1 MAWEPYRDPMPL
13 DTSRGISRR
22 AFVKS
27 AVAIGGVSALGACLA
42 REAPDVPRG
51 PKNLSSIP
59 ERQFAWNEVLAL
71 DDANN
76 HLGPRHRVLLYL
88 NYTQSGPPSKSD
100 QRQMERALRTLE
112 HAYPRR
118 HDGLLFTVSY
128 SPAYFRRFDASLPES
143 VDLPDPEPLSP
154 FEQPEFDTPDAV
166 VHLASD
172 YGSVVLAAEEALL
185 GEKDT
190 LNEVNV
196 EASLTSLFERVD
208 RRTGFVGEGLPAD
221 NQDVD
226 GIPNSNPVSED
237 APLYMGFK
245 SGFAKNQASEDRVAI
260 ETGPFADGT
269 TQHISKIRLR
279 LQDWYNEQD
288 HEDRVAEMF
297 CPYHAEQNLVEGT
310 GERLGDSSRIDECP
324 TDLNSSAQEH
334 GRVGHSQKT
343 ALARENGSPII
354 LRRDFDSTDDG
365 EAGLH
370 FLSLQRTIGD
380 FVKTREAMNAT
391 DDVDN
396 PAIRQRVNNGILE
409 YTFVRRRGNYLLPPR
424 SLRALPPADPR

>member
-1 MAWEPYRDPMPL
+1 MPSN
-13 DTSRGISRR
+13 TSRGVSRR

-27 AVAIGGVSALGACLA
+27 AVAIGGASALSACLD
-42 REAPDVPRG
+42 REEPDIPRG
-51 PKNLSSIP
+51 PEDLSSIP
-59 ERQFAWNEVLAL
+59 QRQFAWNEVLAT

-88 NYTQSGPPSKSD
+88 DYARSGTPSERD
-100 QRQMERALRTLE
+100 RQRMEQALRTLE

-128 SPAYFRRFDASLPES
+128 SPAYFERFDASLPDS
-143 VDLPDPEPLSP
+143 VDLPAPEPLSP

-190 LNEVNV
+190 LNGVDV
-196 EASLTSLFERVD
+196 EASLGDVFERAD

-221 NQDVD
+221 HQDVD
-226 GIPNSNPVSED
+226 GIPDSDSVPED

-245 SGFAKNQASEDRVAI
+245 SGFQKNQASEDRVAI
-260 ETGPFADGT
+260 GDGPFADGT

-279 LQDWYNEQD
+279 LEDWYGEQD
-288 HEDRVAEMF
+288 HDDRVGEMF
-297 CPYHAEQNLVEGT
+297 CPFHAEQNLVEGT
-310 GERLGDSSRIDECP
+310 GESLGESSRVDECAE
-324 TDLNSSAQEH
+324 LNESAREY

-343 ALARENGSPII
+343 ALAREDGSPII
-354 LRRDFDSTDDG
+354 LRRDFDSTDGG

-370 FLSLQRTIGD
+370 FLSLQRRISD

-391 DDVDN
+391 DDVDS
-396 PAIRQRVNNGILE
+396 PAVRQRVNNGILE

-424 SLRALPPADPR
+424 SLRALPPADPS